1 MPLQRERR
9 RKKGKIARMNAKKQ
23 SNRLDAVRN
32 AATGYAVVVLG
43 ILCFLLVLVVL
54 MAGTRIVLELGRS
67 STANAPVK
75 ASAPAQTVPRQV
87 HYGWQEPLVVPRGRA
102 V

>member
-1 MPLQRERR
+1 
-9 RKKGKIARMNAKKQ
+9 MNAKKQ

-43 ILCFLLVLVVL
+43 VLCFLLVLVVL
-54 MAGTRIVLELGRS
+54 VAGTRIVFELGARS
-67 STANAPVK
+67 SATNAPAK
-75 ASAPAQTVPRQV
+75 ANVVTQVAPAWAPVS
-87 HYGWQEPLVVPRGRA
+87 WQEPLALPGGRA